1 MGKKSLLKNY
11 FFNATYSLLSVIIP
25 IITIPYISRI
35 LLANGVGQVSYAQN
49 IVSYF
54 VLVASLGIPSYGIRE
69 VAKKAADIE
78 QRSNVFWEIFSI
90 NLLSTAVAT
99 ITYYVSIGLF
109 ACFQER
115 KTLLAV
121 VGISLILNAFNIDW
135 FYKGIEEFQY
145 ITIRSYIIKIVSLFA
160 IFIFVRTAD
169 DVLCYAFISTTSVSA
184 NYLLNIV
191 HVRKY
196 IHKPRIK
203 ELKLSRHLKSIF
215 FMFATA
221 LAVDLYTQLDTT
233 MVGAICGETYVGYY
247 TNAMKLTKIVII
259 VITAIGT
266 VLLPR
271 LSAYYAEHRIAE
283 MSSLASKAVEYI
295 LFIALPCSLGLFIIS
310 DDVVKV
316 LFGVDFLPAIPT
328 LQILALLIPIIS
340 VGNIFGSQ
348 LLITL
353 NLEKLMTVTVVIGAT
368 VNISLNSVLIKQF
381 QQNGAAIASVIAEF
395 CVLVAQICLTRKS
408 VRVKVNPENLCKTI
422 LQCVAMAAII
432 FGVRWFSITGVIR
445 LLLEVVMGGTVYFAI
460 GFLCNN
466 RLLIELFG
474 KVKVRMVSRK
484 R

>member
-1 MGKKSLLKNY
+1 MGKKSLLTNY

-25 IITIPYISRI
+25 IITIPYVSRI
-35 LLANGVGQVSYAQN
+35 LLANGIGQVSYAQN

-69 VAKKAADIE
+69 IAKKAADVE

-90 NLLSTAVAT
+90 NLISTAVAT
-99 ITYYVSIGLF
+99 ITYYLSIGLF

-121 VGISLILNAFNIDW
+121 VGISLVLNTFNIDW

-145 ITIRSYIIKIVSLFA
+145 ITIRSYVIKFVSLLA
-160 IFIFVRTAD
+160 IFTFVKTSD
-169 DVLCYAFISTTSVSA
+169 DILCYAFISTASVSA
-184 NYLLNIV
+184 NYLLNIA

-196 IHKPRIK
+196 IHKPKIR
-203 ELKLSRHLKSIF
+203 ELNLSRHLKSIF

-233 MVGAICGETYVGYY
+233 MVGAICGETDVGYY

-295 LFIALPCSLGLFIIS
+295 LFIALPCSVGLFVIS

-316 LFGVDFLPAIPT
+316 LFGMDFLPAIPT
-328 LQILALLIPIIS
+328 LQILVLLIPIIS

-353 NLEKLMTVTVVIGAT
+353 NLEKLMTVTVMIGAT
-368 VNISLNSVLIKQF
+368 VNICLNSVLIKQF
-381 QQNGAAIASVIAEF
+381 QQNGAAIASVIAEL
-395 CVLVAQICLTRKS
+395 CVLVAQICLTKKS
-408 VRVKVNPENLCKTI
+408 VRVKVSLSNLCKTI
-422 LQCVAMAAII
+422 LQCVAMVAAI
-432 FGVRWFSITGVIR
+432 FGVRWCGMAGVLR
-445 LLLEVVMGGTVYFAI
+445 LLLEVVVGGTVFFTVGI
-460 GFLCNN
+460 MCNN
-466 RLLIELFG
+466 QLLMELFV
-474 KVKVRMVSRK
+474 KVKSRVVSRK
-484 R
+484 G